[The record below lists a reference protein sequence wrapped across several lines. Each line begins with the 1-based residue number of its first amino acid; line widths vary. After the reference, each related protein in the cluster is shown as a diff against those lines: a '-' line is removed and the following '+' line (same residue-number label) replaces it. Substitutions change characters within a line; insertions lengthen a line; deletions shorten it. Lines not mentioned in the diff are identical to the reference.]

1 MHQCEILSGY
11 TCLLRGNFYS
21 ATNLQISRTQMY
33 LIDLTST
40 DNGVKALKDSRV
52 VVDGSTLDPQPFAFS
67 PFFVFSEQV
76 RGDQ

>member
-1 MHQCEILSGY
+1 
-11 TCLLRGNFYS
+11 
-21 ATNLQISRTQMY
+21 MY